1 MMPPRA
7 DWIAEFA
14 LGAARQSLARF
25 GAERHGERVTT
36 ILLRQA
42 RLSTPPGVDF
52 RCPPQQIG

>member
-1 MMPPRA
+1 MMPARA

-42 RLSTPPGVDF
+42 RLPHAA
-52 RCPPQQIG
+52 RR